1 MPSIADKKTLTRE
14 QDRRYKTTKADL
26 EEMRKLK
33 KQGLT
38 NKEIAKRFGISS
50 STVSYIVNENA
61 RQTLR
66 EYRLKNP
73 PKRRTTEEAREYA
86 KSLRQY
92 KKKLIAEEQEKMDKS
107 FGGFSVYSF
116 KNYKSKKEKRYSK

>member
-1 MPSIADKKTLTRE
+1 MPSIADKKVLTRE
-14 QDRRYKTTKADL
+14 QDRRYKTTKADC

-33 KQGLT
+33 NQGLT
-38 NKEIAKRFGISS
+38 NKEIAKRFGVSP
-50 STVSYIVNENA
+50 STVGYIVSEKA

-73 PKRRTTEEAREYA
+73 PKRRTAEEAREYA

-107 FGGFSVYSF
+107 FGGFSVYPF
-116 KNYKSKKEKRYSK
+116 KNHKSKNEKRYSK

>member
-1 MPSIADKKTLTRE
+1 MPCKVDKVALTRE
-14 QDRRYKTTKADL
+14 QDRRYKTTKADC

-38 NKEIAKRFGISS
+38 NKEIAKRFGVSP
-50 STVSYIVNENA
+50 STVSYIVNENV

-92 KKKLIAEEQEKMDKS
+92 KKKLIAEEQEKMDKT
-107 FGGFSVYSF
+107 FGGFSVYPF
-116 KNYKSKKEKRYSK
+116 KNHKSKKEKRYSK